1 MSLKAG
7 IWRNITLNDMPG
19 ITLSDDWKAR
29 HYGAEKTDR
38 YTASLGV
45 NGKLTEKLSL
55 QVKVNSSFDG
65 YFKTDAE
72 GVLGV
77 RYDF

>member
-29 HYGAEKTDR
+29 HYGAEKTDC

>member
-1 MSLKAG
+1 
-7 IWRNITLNDMPG
+7 
-19 ITLSDDWKAR
+19 R
-29 HYGAEKTDR
+29 HYDAEKSDR
-38 YTASLGV
+38 YTVSFGV
-45 NGKLTEKLSL
+45 NGKLTEKLSV

-72 GVLGV
+72 GILGI